1 MRHTLSET
9 WLSLRRNVS
18 MTISVVVTMWVS
30 LSLFGISL
38 LMMQQVNLMKG
49 YWYDKIEITVYLCS
63 TLSGGSTSTATGTC
77 QPGQA
82 TTDAQ
87 RQLIQQQLTA
97 NHDVQTVI
105 YESQQQAFEEYQQ
118 TYKNTPILGTLTVDQ
133 MQDSFRVKLVD
144 PQNYQGVVSQAQTM
158 QGVQSVQD
166 LRQVLDPLFSVLN
179 ALRWGTMILAGLLL
193 LAAALQIGNTIRLTA
208 FTRRREIGIMRL
220 VGASN
225 SYITLPF
232 LLESLVAGILGV
244 IAASGTL
251 TVALKFLIIDR
262 AQVSI
267 KSLTW
272 IGWHELFVSILV
284 LGIVGVI
291 LAIIPTLIATR
302 RYLRV

>member
-18 MTISVVVTMWVS
+18 MTVSVVVTMWVS

-38 LMMQQVNLMKG
+38 LMMQQVSLMKG

-63 TLSGGSTSTATGTC
+63 TLSGGSTTAGTC
-77 QPGQA
+77 QPEQA

-97 NHDVQTVI
+97 NPDVASVI
-105 YESQQQAFEEYQQ
+105 YESKEQAYAEFQQ
-118 TYKNTPILGTLTVDQ
+118 TYKNSPILGTLGVDQ
-133 MQDSFRVKLVD
+133 MQDSFRIKLVD

-179 ALRWGTMILAGLLL
+179 GLRWGTMILAALLL
-193 LAAALQIGNTIRLTA
+193 FAAALQIGNTIRLTA

-244 IAASGTL
+244 LAASATL
-251 TVALKFLIIDR
+251 AIALQFLIIDR

-267 KSLTW
+267 KSLAW
-272 IGWHELFVSILV
+272 IGWHEFFFAILV

-291 LAIIPTLIATR
+291 LAVIPTLIATR

>member
-1 MRHTLSET
+1 
-9 WLSLRRNVS
+9 

-77 QPGQA
+77 EAGQA

-97 NHDVQTVI
+97 NHDVANVI
-105 YESQQQAFEEYQQ
+105 YESQQQAYEEYQQ
-118 TYKNTPILGTLTVDQ
+118 TYKNSPILGTLTVDQ

-144 PQNYQGVVSQAQTM
+144 PQNYQSVVSQAQTM

-244 IAASGTL
+244 IAAAGTL

-272 IGWHELFVSILV
+272 IGWHELFIAILV
-284 LGIVGVI
+284 LGVVGVI

>member
-1 MRHTLSET
+1 
-9 WLSLRRNVS
+9 
-18 MTISVVVTMWVS
+18 MTVSVVVTMWVS

-38 LMMQQVNLMKG
+38 LMMQQVSLMKG

-63 TLSGGSTSTATGTC
+63 TLSGGSTTAGTC
-77 QPGQA
+77 QPEQA

-97 NHDVQTVI
+97 NPDVASVI
-105 YESQQQAFEEYQQ
+105 YESKEQAYAEFQQ
-118 TYKNTPILGTLTVDQ
+118 TYKNSPILGTLGVDQ
-133 MQDSFRVKLVD
+133 MQDSFRIKLVD

-179 ALRWGTMILAGLLL
+179 GLRWGTMILAALLL
-193 LAAALQIGNTIRLTA
+193 FAAALQIGNTIRLTA

-244 IAASGTL
+244 LAASATL
-251 TVALKFLIIDR
+251 AIALQFLIIDR

-267 KSLTW
+267 KSLAW
-272 IGWHELFVSILV
+272 IGWHEFFFAILV

-291 LAIIPTLIATR
+291 LAVIPTLIATR

>member
-1 MRHTLSET
+1 
-9 WLSLRRNVS
+9 
-18 MTISVVVTMWVS
+18 MTVSVVVTMWVS

-63 TLSGGSTSTATGTC
+63 TLSGGSTTAGTC
-77 QPGQA
+77 EAGQE

-97 NHDVQTVI
+97 NPDVASVI
-105 YESQQQAFEEYQQ
+105 YESKEQAYAEFQQ
-118 TYKNTPILGTLTVDQ
+118 TYKNSPILGTLGVDQ

-179 ALRWGTMILAGLLL
+179 GLRWGTMILAVLLL
-193 LAAALQIGNTIRLTA
+193 FAAALQIGNTIRLTA

-244 IAASGTL
+244 LAAAATL
-251 TVALKFLIIDR
+251 AVALKFLIIDR

-267 KSLTW
+267 KSLAW
-272 IGWHELFVSILV
+272 IGWHEFFVAILV
-284 LGIVGVI
+284 LGVVGVI
-291 LAIIPTLIATR
+291 LAVVPTLIATR